1 MIAFTCIKDRYAYL
15 YLIFD
20 FIMIVTIGMTFM
32 ESFSIYLVTVLSLA
46 FVVLVVIEK
55 PYYADLIS
63 LENLIAL
70 YLQIMLV
77 TCLGIFCY
85 FASNPKGS

>member
-1 MIAFTCIKDRYAYL
+1 
-15 YLIFD
+15 
-20 FIMIVTIGMTFM
+20 MIVTIGMTFM